1 MKFEDIHTVA
11 MIGSGTMGAG
21 MSWCFAQAGY
31 NVQLYDVSPQQLERA
46 CARIQAIQKLFVQ
59 EGLVAAQ
66 DAQAA
71 RERIVTTTKLDES
84 LAGVQYVLE
93 AAPEKLDLKQNLFR
107 QMESLCPPDTI
118 LATNTSGLR
127 ITDIASVCHHPER
140 VGGMH
145 WANPAEI
152 VPLVEVI
159 RGERTSDHTVAV
171 IYQVTEKLGKM
182 PVVVNKDIPG
192 FVSNRL
198 QYAVLREALHLVE
211 TGVVSAQDVDRTLKC
226 GVGFRYP
233 WLGPLETADLG
244 GLDVFH
250 GICQYLFKE
259 LSHMTTSPEFF
270 DQIVQEGKLGIKTGQ
285 GFYDYRGVSR
295 EEVLRKRDLYFIRQ
309 LKLIRE
315 VKAS

>member
-1 MKFEDIHTVA
+1 MKFKDVSNVA
-11 MIGSGTMGAG
+11 MIGAGTMGAG
-21 MSWCFAQAGY
+21 MSWRFAQSGY
-31 NVQLYDVSPQQLERA
+31 DVKLYDVSPQQLERA
-46 CARIQAIQKLFVQ
+46 CARLETIQKLFVE
-59 EGLVAAQ
+59 EGLIPAEAGR
-66 DAQAA
+66 AA
-71 RERIVTTTKLDES
+71 RKRITTVARLEES
-84 LAGVQYVLE
+84 LDGVQYVLE
-93 AAPEKLDLKQNLFR
+93 AVPERLSLKQELFVQFER
-107 QMESLCPPDTI
+107 CTLDDAI

-127 ITDIASVCHHPER
+127 ITDIAAVCRHPER

-159 RGERTSDHTVAV
+159 RGEQTSDNTVDV
-171 IYQVTEKLGKM
+171 IYRVTEKLGKT

-198 QYAVLREALHLVE
+198 QYAVFREALHLVE
-211 TGVVSAQDVDRTLKC
+211 TGVVSAEDVDRTLKC

-250 GICQYLFKE
+250 GIGQYLFKE
-259 LSHMTTSPEFF
+259 LSNMTLPPKFF
-270 DQIVQEGKLGIKTGQ
+270 DDVVRDGKLGIKTGQ
-285 GFYDYRGVSR
+285 GFYDYQGVSR

>member
-1 MKFEDIHTVA
+1 MEFDSIKNVA
-11 MIGSGTMGAG
+11 MIGAGTMGAG

-31 NVQLYDVSPQQLERA
+31 HVCLYDVSQEQLEKA
-46 CARIQAIQKLFVQ
+46 NNRIDQIQKLFV
-59 EGLVAAQ
+59 EEKLITEK
-66 DAQAA
+66 DASLA
-71 RERIVTTTKLDES
+71 RARVSFSSVIEES
-84 LAGVQYVLE
+84 LHEVQYVLE
-93 AAPEKLDLKQNLFR
+93 AVPERLDLKQQLF
-107 QMESLCPPDTI
+107 QKFEACCPKDAI

-127 ITDIASVCHHPER
+127 ITDIASACQIPGR

-159 RGERTSDHTVAV
+159 RGEQTSDHT
-171 IYQVTEKLGKM
+171 IDLICQVTEKLGKM

-198 QYAVLREALHLVE
+198 QYAVLREALYLVE

-250 GICQYLFKE
+250 SISQYLFKE
-259 LSHMTTSPEFF
+259 LSTMSGPPESFSRL
-270 DQIVQEGKLGIKTGQ
+270 IREGKLGIKTGQ
-285 GFYDYRGVSR
+285 GFYDHRGVSR
-295 EEVLRKRDLYFIRQ
+295 DEILRRRDRYFIRQ

-315 VKAS
+315 IQSS

>member
-1 MKFEDIHTVA
+1 MKLEDVRNVA

-31 NVQLYDVSPQQLERA
+31 HVMLYDVNPQQLERA
-46 CARIQAIQKLFVQ
+46 CARIEAIQKLFVQ
-59 EGLVAAQ
+59 EGLIADPAAQ
-66 DAQAA
+66 TA
-71 RERIVTTTKLDES
+71 RKQIATTMRLEES
-84 LAGVQYVLE
+84 LTGAQYVLE
-93 AAPEKLDLKQNLFR
+93 AVPERLQLKQQLFV
-107 QMESLCPPDTI
+107 QFEGCCSQDAI

-127 ITDIASVCHHPER
+127 ITDIASVCQHPER

-159 RGERTSDHTVAV
+159 RGEQTSDNTVEI

-250 GICQYLFKE
+250 GISQYLFKE